1 MTHSELFKLHEL
13 KGRLEGRAICLESD
27 IKATSDLVNRLKT
40 EKYQAHWS
48 GRLMVLVDWTRS
60 NTRLLA
66 EVTRIIKEA
75 ENA

>member
-1 MTHSELFKLHEL
+1 MTHQELFKLHEL

-27 IKATSDLVNRLKT
+27 IKATSALVNRLET

-48 GRLMVLVDWTRS
+48 GRFMVLTDWARS
-60 NTRLLA
+60 NASILA
-66 EVTRIIKEA
+66 EVDRIIKEA